1 MYGVIVLITISSVKG
16 LQILDSRGNPTV
28 CAQVVLSDGSA
39 GVGIAPSGASTGA
52 YEAYE
57 LRDEDEN
64 FYCGKGVKKAVDNI
78 NNIIAK
84 SLCEISNPN
93 QKTVDS
99 IMIELDGTDNKSNLG
114 ANAILAVSIAFA
126 RASADS
132 HKLPLYRY
140 LGGIVG
146 KSLPCPMMNILN
158 GGAHAGN
165 NVDIQEF
172 MILPQGEKFAES
184 LRMGS
189 EIYHKLGKILGDK
202 GLSSGVGDEGGFAP
216 NVESD
221 REALELICEAIVS
234 AGYGFNEVGLALDVA
249 ASEWYREGRYY
260 LPKRGN
266 YMSTE
271 ELIDMIE
278 KLCND
283 FPILSVE
290 DPLSEDDWEGWC
302 KLTDKLGGKIQL
314 VGDDLFV
321 TNTERLKIGI
331 RKKAGNAILIK
342 PNQIGTVSET
352 LEVIELAA
360 KNGYKTVIS
369 HRSGESE
376 DTFIADLSVAVNAGM
391 IKSGAPCRTDRV
403 AKYNRLLAI
412 EEIIL

>member
-1 MYGVIVLITISSVKG
+1 MVTISSVNG
-16 LQILDSRGNPTV
+16 LQVLDSRGNPTV
-28 CAQVVLSDGSA
+28 CAQVVLSDGSS

-57 LRDEDEN
+57 LRDGDKTI
-64 FYCGKGVKKAVDNI
+64 YCGKGVKKAIDNI
-78 NNIIAK
+78 NCVISK
-84 SLCEISNPN
+84 SLCELITPT
-93 QKTVDS
+93 QKNVDK
-99 IMIELDGTDNKSNLG
+99 IMLELDGTDNKSYLG

-126 RASADS
+126 RASAES

-140 LGGIVG
+140 LGGIAG
-146 KSLPCPMMNILN
+146 KNLPVPMMNILN

-172 MILPQGEKFAES
+172 MILPKGENFAES
-184 LRMGS
+184 LRIGS
-189 EIYHKLGKILGDK
+189 EIYSKLGKILSDR
-202 GLSSGVGDEGGFAP
+202 GLNTGVGDEGGFAP

-221 REALELICEAIVS
+221 RDALELICEAIIS
-234 AGYGFNEVGLALDVA
+234 AGYGFNEVGLALDIA
-249 ASEWYREGRYY
+249 SSEWYRDGKYF

-278 KLCND
+278 KLCKD

-290 DPLSEDDWEGWC
+290 DPLSEDDWEGWS
-302 KLTDKLGGKIQL
+302 KITNRLGKQVQL

-321 TNTERLKIGI
+321 TNTERLKMGI
-331 RKKAGNAILIK
+331 EKNAGNSILIK

-352 LEVIELAA
+352 LDVINLAM

-376 DTFIADLSVAVNAGM
+376 DTFIADLSVAVNANM

-412 EEIIL
+412 ENIIL

>member
-1 MYGVIVLITISSVKG
+1 MVTIKSVKG
-16 LQILDSRGNPTV
+16 LQVLDSRGNPTV

-57 LRDEDEN
+57 LRDGDKA
-64 FYCGKGVKKAVDNI
+64 FYGGKGVTTAVENI

-84 SLCEISNPN
+84 ELCSLISPT
-93 QKTVDS
+93 QKTIDDC
-99 IMIELDGTDNKSNLG
+99 MIELDGTENKSSLG

-126 RASADS
+126 RASAES
-132 HKLPLYRY
+132 HKMPLYRY
-140 LGGIVG
+140 LGGVG
-146 KSLPCPMMNILN
+146 KKTLPVPMMNILN
-158 GGAHAGN
+158 GGAHASN

-172 MILPQGEKFAES
+172 MILPKGETFAES
-184 LRMGS
+184 LRIGS
-189 EIYHKLGKILGDK
+189 EIYHRLGKILGDK
-202 GLSSGVGDEGGFAP
+202 GLRSGVGDEGGFAP
-216 NVESD
+216 DIESD

-234 AGYGFNEVGLALDVA
+234 AGYGFDKVGLALDVA
-249 ASEWYREGRYY
+249 SSEWYRDGKYY
-260 LPKRGN
+260 MPKRGI
-266 YMSTE
+266 YMSAGELIKTVE
-271 ELIDMIE
+271 ELC
-278 KLCND
+278 KD
-283 FPILSVE
+283 FPIISVE

-302 KLTDKLGGKIQL
+302 EITNRLSSSVQL

-321 TNTERLKIGI
+321 TNTKRLNIGI
-331 RKKAGNAILIK
+331 KKGAGNAILIK

-352 LEVIELAA
+352 LEVIDLAL
-360 KNGYKTVIS
+360 KNGYKSVIS

-412 EEIIL
+412 EDTLL